1 MRRTLNYLC
10 FPNSKT
16 LFLFMR
22 KDKALTSHVPVMIDF
37 SYHPGDLER
46 MKSAYDYYD
55 ELSGGKLSE
64 KSKKAFMQIPVADG
78 AKTSDAMSET
88 STLCAMK
95 TSTPTEEE
103 VSNHA
108 LASRL
113 IDEVW
118 TWGGTKPFVF
128 KTGGELKTPWGA
140 GKWSL
145 VRDGAS
151 TSPNAIWADFV
162 GAHHLL
168 KFETPEGSADANTM
182 FVAERCADG
191 NLVIGRRVVDEA

>member
-1 MRRTLNYLC
+1 MSQTNVFKASLC
-10 FPNSKT
+10 ACCKFHFP
-16 LFLFMR
+16 LG
-22 KDKALTSHVPVMIDF
+22 H
-37 SYHPGDLER
+37 H
-46 MKSAYDYYD
+46 
-55 ELSGGKLSE
+55 
-64 KSKKAFMQIPVADG
+64 KKVNKYVGIFQNFFMQNISQAKIP
-78 AKTSDAMSET
+78 TYMIEQ
-88 STLCAMK
+88 STTMK

-168 KFETPEGSADANTM
+168 KFETPEGSADEDTM

-191 NLVIGRRVVDEA
+191 NLVIGRRVVEA